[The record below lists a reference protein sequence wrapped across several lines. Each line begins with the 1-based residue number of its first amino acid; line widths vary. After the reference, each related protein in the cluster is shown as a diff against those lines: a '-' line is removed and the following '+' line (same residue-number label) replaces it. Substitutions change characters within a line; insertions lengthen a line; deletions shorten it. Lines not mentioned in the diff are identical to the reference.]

1 MVRVFLVRH
10 AESVENL
17 NMESYFR
24 KNQQRIQKS
33 DKHDDTNE
41 NTVSPWVG
49 IMERMAAILP
59 PHGDCELT
67 DLGYAQA
74 EAFGIYWSKILQHK
88 AKSGKL
94 HVYVSPQH
102 RTLLTVRPFMRE
114 LNYTYNIN
122 IDCTVIHDLHEH
134 GPPKATADMIRE
146 QNDPDL
152 MQLRKEG
159 RFPEMNLLRKQKWH
173 NKFTPAGLTGEEMLT
188 LASVGSPK
196 GIDSSRQWLNITD
209 ANIPLQSR
217 WYVKGQELDEYAEER
232 ANNIGNFLR
241 EQQKI
246 LGDDDVIVCVSH
258 GAIMGRIIRNL
269 MNLTP
274 QKSKYS
280 FEGSHNTCVTVLTMP
295 SPTPIYEKWRTF
307 KPTPL
312 QCILEIQNNT
322 IHLGSYAL
330 NDWTYRRG
338 IVPFDED
345 KWELERKNFIEKYR
359 HHQDVNNM
367 SARRRSKL

>member
-17 NMESYFR
+17 KFEDYFR
-24 KNQQRIQKS
+24 KNQQHIQNAK
-33 DKHDDTNE
+33 DGNE
-41 NTVSPWVG
+41 DQNEISPWVG
-49 IMERMAAILP
+49 IIQQIAEILP
-59 PHGDCELT
+59 HHGDCELT

-88 AKSGKL
+88 AKNGKL

-114 LNYTYNIN
+114 LNYTYNID

-134 GPPKATADMIRE
+134 TPPKAKVDMIRE
-146 QNDPDL
+146 QNDTDL

-159 RFPEMNLLRKQKWH
+159 RFPEMNLLRKRKWR
-173 NKFTPAGLTGEEMLT
+173 NKFTPAGLTGQEMLT
-188 LASVGSPK
+188 LASVGSPQ
-196 GIDSSRQWLNITD
+196 GNNSRQWLNITD
-209 ANIPLQSR
+209 ASIPLHSR
-217 WYVKGQELDEYAEER
+217 WYVKGQESDEYAEER

-241 EQQKI
+241 EKQK
-246 LGDDDVIVCVSH
+246 LLSNDDVIVCVSH

-269 MNLTP
+269 MNLAP
-274 QKSKYS
+274 QKSKFS
-280 FEGSHNTCVTVLTMP
+280 FEGSHNTCVTVLTLP

-338 IVPFDED
+338 IVPFDEER
-345 KWELERKNFIEKYR
+345 WELGRKIIIEKYFNHR
-359 HHQDVNNM
+359 QHHEVNKISN
-367 SARRRSKL
+367 RSKL